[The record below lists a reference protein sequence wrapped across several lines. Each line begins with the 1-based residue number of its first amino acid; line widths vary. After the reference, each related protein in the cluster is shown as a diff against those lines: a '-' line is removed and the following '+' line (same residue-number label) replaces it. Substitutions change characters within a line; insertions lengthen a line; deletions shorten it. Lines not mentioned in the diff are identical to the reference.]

1 MKKIISII
9 IAIIVLLGI
18 LVVIFYPYIIGNKQL
33 VDLHQDYDYA
43 IIQRYDGEQKIEIA
57 NWKDY
62 EGEQIQITDTDG
74 NVYLI
79 SSVNVILI
87 KEGD

>member
-9 IAIIVLLGI
+9 VAIIILLGI
-18 LVVIFYPYIIGNKQL
+18 LIIAFYPCIIGNKQL

-57 NWKDY
+57 SWKDY
-62 EGEQIQITDTDG
+62 DGEQIQITDING
-74 NVYLI
+74 NTYLVN
-79 SSVNVILI
+79 SVNIILI
-87 KEGD
+87 KEGN